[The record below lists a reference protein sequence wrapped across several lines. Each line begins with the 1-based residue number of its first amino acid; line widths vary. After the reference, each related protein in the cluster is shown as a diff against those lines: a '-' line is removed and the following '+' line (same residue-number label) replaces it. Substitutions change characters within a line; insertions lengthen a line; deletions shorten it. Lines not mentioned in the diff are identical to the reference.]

1 MDEQGDAT
9 PKLSRQQLRAQAR
22 ETHNAEEWIAVMDVQ
37 DPELQRAIRVAI
49 GPRRVTRS
57 TLELAIGVSLVGT
70 PRTIRGMR
78 KT

>member
-1 MDEQGDAT
+1 MDQQGDPP

-22 ETHNAEEWIAVMDVQ
+22 ETHDAEEWIAVMDVE
-37 DPELQRAIRVAI
+37 DPELRRAIREAI
-49 GPRRVTRS
+49 GTRRATRS

-70 PRTIRGMR
+70 PRTIRNMR

>member
-1 MDEQGDAT
+1 MDQQGDPP

-22 ETHNAEEWIAVMDVQ
+22 ETHDAEEWIAVMDVQ
-37 DPELQRAIRVAI
+37 DPELRRAIREAI
-49 GPRRVTRS
+49 GTRRVTRS

-70 PRTIRGMR
+70 PRPIRNMR

>member
-1 MDEQGDAT
+1 MDQQGDPP

-22 ETHNAEEWIAVMDVQ
+22 ETHDAEEWIAVMDVE
-37 DPELQRAIRVAI
+37 DPELRRAIREAI
-49 GPRRVTRS
+49 GTRRVTRS

-70 PRTIRGMR
+70 PRPIRNMR